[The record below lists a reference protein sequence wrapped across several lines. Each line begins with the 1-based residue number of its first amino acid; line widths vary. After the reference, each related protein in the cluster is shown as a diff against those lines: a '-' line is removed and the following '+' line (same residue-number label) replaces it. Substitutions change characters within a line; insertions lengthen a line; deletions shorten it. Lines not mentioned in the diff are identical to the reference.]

1 MKNEMIRLLVGHAD
15 RLPESSFRGHIAV
28 VFAIIS
34 FTIFNG
40 GCVRSRIVSDYRE
53 KAVFRFVR
61 GLYLIQS
68 SGGFGL
74 VEPGDEGTPDTF
86 DPAVPRGRGKRVWAL
101 VLPGDRVVIRRI
113 SRSNPLSSYGPH
125 VWIEGEILD
134 GEAKGAV
141 VGLSRLSHGSGGNAV
156 YSNPLVLV
164 PAP

>member
-1 MKNEMIRLLVGHAD
+1 MKNEMIRLLVGHAG
-15 RLPESSFRGHIAV
+15 RLPESSFRGRIAV
-28 VFAIIS
+28 IFAIIS
-34 FTIFNG
+34 FTVLNG

-53 KAVFRFVR
+53 EAVFRFVR

-74 VEPGDEGTPDTF
+74 VEPGGEGTPDTF

-125 VWIEGEILD
+125 IWIEGEILD

-141 VGLSRLSHGSGGNAV
+141 VGLSRLSLGSGGNAV